1 LKFFRRIYSAPVLLA
16 LDLDSFKQQ
25 ESVFV
30 ILNLFLLATLLLI
43 HTLFSSHWGVPS
55 AALIAILAG
64 AFVAQAA
71 ELVWLQGRK
80 QPLAPTGI
88 VLLTGFS
95 IAMNFSLAFALEL
108 LSNREDIQ
116 YFIVMV
122 VPILQAAFRLP
133 LVPALGVVAFADFL
147 NFFWVWDYGRLH
159 PRALVGEYFEAG
171 TISLIYSLVGILVW
185 LLVNQLHQK
194 ERRLSESLQELSR
207 TKERLLLEEKL
218 AAVGRLSSAIAHE
231 IRNPVA
237 VIASALSTA
246 SRGALNVSEREEM
259 FGIAAKEA
267 ARLERLTTDFLTY
280 ARPRGPERVPTSV
293 GDTLGYVID
302 VCRPRSSQKG
312 VTVSATVLGEPV
324 ASADPA
330 QVQQALINLVINAV
344 EASAPGGRVALRAL
358 STANGSIRIDIED
371 TAGPIPAEVVSQ
383 IFEPFFTT
391 KTEGTGL
398 GLAIARNI
406 ARAHGGDL
414 FLAANQ
420 PDQVCFSMVLPA
432 VPVGG
437 SDSSR

>member
-1 LKFFRRIYSAPVLLA
+1 MYRSREVNLKVFRRIYSAPALLA
-16 LDLDSFKQQ
+16 FDLDSFKQQ

-30 ILNLFLLATLLLI
+30 ILNLFVLATLLLI
-43 HTLFSSHWGVPS
+43 HTLFSSHLGVPS
-55 AALIAILAG
+55 PALIAILAG

-80 QPLAPTGI
+80 QRLTPAGI
-88 VLLTGFS
+88 MVLTGVS

-133 LVPALGVVAFADFL
+133 LVPALLVVAFADFI

-159 PRALVGEYFEAG
+159 PRAPVGEYFEAG

-194 ERRLSESLQELSR
+194 ELRLSDSLQELNR

-246 SRGALNVSEREEM
+246 RRGGLDVSEREEM

-280 ARPRGPERVPTSV
+280 ARPRGPERVATSV

-302 VCRPRSSQKG
+302 VCRPRSSQRD
-312 VTVSATVLGEPV
+312 VTVSGTVVGEPV
-324 ASADPA
+324 ANADPA

-344 EASAPGGRVALRAL
+344 EASAPGGFVTLRAV
-358 STANGSIRIDIED
+358 SSNNGSIRIDIED
-371 TAGPIPAEVVSQ
+371 TAGPIPA
-383 IFEPFFTT
+383 
-391 KTEGTGL
+391 
-398 GLAIARNI
+398 R
-406 ARAHGGDL
+406 GGITDL
-414 FLAANQ
+414 
-420 PDQVCFSMVLPA
+420 
-432 VPVGG
+432 
-437 SDSSR
+437 